1 MPLPRRR
8 SRSIDAFGGSAVASP
23 LRRASRMIR
32 TRRSLGFLAAVVG
45 ATAALV
51 ALTAAPT
58 LASHVACGDVVTQ
71 DTRLD
76 SDLIDCPGDGIVV
89 GARDITLDLNG
100 HVVDGVGNFSSFGIL
115 NGRDF
120 VDQGF
125 DGVVVEDGTVREFG
139 VGIDLRYVGDNRVR
153 RTALVANRLGLVL
166 TGFDDGNLIEHNVA
180 QDNGGGIELSDSF
193 GRTLISKNTAL
204 DNGWGIRLLEAGNTR
219 VENNRA
225 LRNRLGGIGVDEGTA
240 SPNLVEHNVANDNGG
255 DGIDVGE
262 ENVVARN
269 TANRNA
275 DLGIDAEVG
284 VIDGGGNRARDNGNP
299 LQCLNVSCKTN

>member
-1 MPLPRRR
+1 MNLMRR
-8 SRSIDAFGGSAVASP
+8 F
-23 LRRASRMIR
+23 
-32 TRRSLGFLAAVVG
+32 LGLLAAVVV
-45 ATAALV
+45 ATATLV
-51 ALTAAPT
+51 ALTTARA
-58 LASHVACGDVVTQ
+58 LANHVACGDVITQ

-76 SDLIDCPGDGIVV
+76 SDLIDCPGDGIVI
-89 GARDITLDLNG
+89 GAHDITLDLNG

-115 NGRDF
+115 NGHDF
-120 VDQGF
+120 LDQGF
-125 DGVVVEDGTVREFG
+125 DGVVIEDGTVREFG
-139 VGIDLRYVGDNRVR
+139 FGIDLRYVGGNRVR
-153 RTALVANRLGLVL
+153 RIALMANRLGLVL
-166 TGFDDGNLIEHNVA
+166 TGFDDGNVIEHNVA

-219 VENNRA
+219 VVKNRA
-225 LRNRLGGIGVDEGTA
+225 FHNRLGGIGVDDAAA

-262 ENVVARN
+262 ENIVARN